1 VYEHPHA
8 FAPPWFEYQPFV
20 HDTAF
25 YEQVVDRLEAVQKLP
40 AAQME
45 EQPAVRRLVFLRDLW
60 PVFEGLRQARVDLSG
75 GNEATAK
82 AVLRRDDLLRR
93 VARVMRRLELTG
105 EEIRSLP
112 NALATIRDKK
122 IYPQAFSL
130 ASPDAPF
137 APADLLEKDGRWVG
151 YSRDK
156 SPSVGGK
163 FHVEFVKHRSVFT
176 LHLRTPGGRDEA
188 VKYLNDFEKN
198 NGSQPLPV
206 GSTLALLRRALVPA
220 RDGKLLPS
228 PFVESLQLIAV
239 TKEFPTRLKFTLDRK
254 DLLASGAGLKLI
266 GKDDPL
272 DPSSFESIFSYNR
285 VMTIP
290 PPPPTIPPPEP
301 LILGQYKSVRAL
313 PRSAQTCVEC
323 HGEVTRTPI
332 FANFQPRN
340 AAYVQQT
347 APAEVDATVV
357 KIKQASEEWK
367 SYLRLRDAAD

>member
-1 VYEHPHA
+1 
-8 FAPPWFEYQPFV
+8 
-20 HDTAF
+20 
-25 YEQVVDRLEAVQKLP
+25 
-40 AAQME
+40 
-45 EQPAVRRLVFLRDLW
+45 
-60 PVFEGLRQARVDLSG
+60 
-75 GNEATAK
+75 
-82 AVLRRDDLLRR
+82 
-93 VARVMRRLELTG
+93 
-105 EEIRSLP
+105 
-112 NALATIRDKK
+112 
-122 IYPQAFSL
+122 
-130 ASPDAPF
+130 
-137 APADLLEKDGRWVG
+137 
-151 YSRDK
+151 
-156 SPSVGGK
+156 
-163 FHVEFVKHRSVFT
+163 
-176 LHLRTPGGRDEA
+176 
-188 VKYLNDFEKN
+188 
-198 NGSQPLPV
+198 V

-254 DLLASGAGLKLI
+254 DLLAGGAGLKLI

-272 DPSSFESIFSYNR
+272 DPSSFESIFSYNRVMTIPPSYNR